1 MTENHENDGFSGVAR
16 SRRSFIKKFAAG
28 AFVAPVIA
36 SFALDGMASAAPV
49 PNLPNQGFPNQG
61 FPNQSCPNQ
70 IFPNQGF
77 PNQGFPNQG
86 FPNQGFPNQGPPGL
100 GDERER
106 LREIEAELRREVD
119 CRLNHFSG
127 CTCSLPG

>member
-1 MTENHENDGFSGVAR
+1 MTENHENEGFGSVAR

-49 PNLPNQGFPNQG
+49 PNLPNQGFPNQ
-61 FPNQSCPNQ
+61 SCPNQ
-70 IFPNQGF
+70 TFPNQGF
-77 PNQGFPNQG
+77 PNQGFPNQA
-86 FPNQGFPNQGPPGL
+86 FPNQPL
-100 GDERER
+100 TREE
-106 LREIEAELRREVD
+106 LRELEAELRREVD
-119 CRLNHFSG
+119 CRLHHFSG

>member
-1 MTENHENDGFSGVAR
+1 MTENHENEGFDGVAR

-49 PNLPNQGFPNQG
+49 PNLPNQGL
-61 FPNQSCPNQ
+61 PNQSCPNQ
-70 IFPNQGF
+70 ILPNQQLPNQIFPNQ
-77 PNQGFPNQG
+77 P
-86 FPNQGFPNQGPPGL
+86 L
-100 GDERER
+100 SREE
-106 LREIEAELRREVD
+106 LRELEAELRREVD
-119 CRLNHFSG
+119 CRLHHFSG